1 MTYEVEFKEK
11 ATIERIILCTV
22 EADSEEEVEEKV
34 KTGDYEFDDCWEDN
48 DLGSE
53 FMGIVSISDSEDGT
67 E

>member
-11 ATIERIILCTV
+11 ATVERVTLCTV
-22 EADSEEEVEEKV
+22 EADSPDEIEEKIRR
-34 KTGDYEFDDCWEDN
+34 GDYEFSDCWEDN

-53 FMGIVSISDSEDGT
+53 FMNIVSIIDCED